1 MGKKYLIL
9 IGDGM
14 ADEPKD
20 FPDGKT
26 PLISA
31 KTPNL
36 DLIASKGE
44 LGLVYTIPEGM
55 SPGSDVANMSI
66 LGYNPK
72 EYYSG
77 RAPIEASGLGLKL
90 AMDEIAFRCNLVSL
104 KESEEGLLMDD
115 YSAGH
120 ISDEEA
126 KELID
131 TLNQEL
137 GDERV
142 KFYPSV
148 SYRNLCIIKQIEPEA
163 IKIPPPHDISGQLIK
178 KYLPGDNSND
188 SEKFV
193 LDLMEKSQKLFKGH
207 KVNQARRNG
216 GKKTAD
222 SIWLWGQGKTP
233 KFTTFKERYGIT
245 GAVVSAVDLI
255 RGLGKLAGLEIIKVP
270 GATGYIDTNFEGKVR
285 ASLSA
290 LEKGAD
296 LVYLHLEA
304 PDEASHLGDL
314 KMKIKA
320 IELFDE
326 RILGAMLK
334 GMNRFKEWVILVLPD
349 HTTPIRLKTH
359 HTNPVPFAVIDSIQ
373 FANQK
378 ASSRGFNELEAKKT
392 GVLVKDGYSLLDR
405 YFFKVKNG
413 KSSGDSGAV

>member
-178 KYLPGDNSND
+178 KYLPRDNFND

>member
-44 LGLVYTIPEGM
+44 LGVVYTVPEGM

-66 LGYNPK
+66 LGLNPK
-72 EYYSG
+72 DYYSG

-90 AMDEIAFRCNLVSL
+90 SSNEIAFRCNLVSL
-104 KESEEGLLMDD
+104 RDEPEGLVMHD

-120 ISDEEA
+120 ISDKEA
-126 KELID
+126 KELIEA
-131 TLNQEL
+131 LNQGL
-137 GDERV
+137 GDKQV

-148 SYRNLCIIKQIEPEA
+148 SYRNLCIIKQIDPEA

-178 KYLPGDNSND
+178 NYLPGNNSNE
-188 SEKFV
+188 SEKFI
-193 LDLMEKSQKLFKGH
+193 LDLIEGSKKLFREH
-207 KVNQARRNG
+207 KVNQARRRA

-222 SIWLWGQGKTP
+222 SIWLWGQGRTP
-233 KFTTFKERYGIT
+233 KFASFKERYGIK
-245 GAVVSAVDLI
+245 GAVVSAVDLV
-255 RGLGKLAGLEIIKVP
+255 RGLGKLAGLKIIKVP
-270 GATGYIDTNFEGKVR
+270 GATGYIDTNYEGKVS
-285 ASLSA
+285 ASLGT

-314 KMKIKA
+314 EMKIKA

-334 GMNRFKEWVILVLPD
+334 GISRFKDWVLLVLPD

-378 ASSRGFNELEAKKT
+378 ALPRGFNELDASKT
-392 GVLVKDGYSLLDR
+392 GILVKDGYSLLDR
-405 YFFKVKNG
+405 YFLKMKNG
-413 KSSGDSGAV
+413 KNSGNKGAV